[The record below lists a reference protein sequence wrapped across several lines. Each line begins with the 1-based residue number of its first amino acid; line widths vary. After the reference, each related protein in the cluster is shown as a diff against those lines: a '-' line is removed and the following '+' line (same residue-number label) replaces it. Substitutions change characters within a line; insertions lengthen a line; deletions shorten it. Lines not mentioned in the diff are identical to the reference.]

1 MTFDVTTLAAA
12 GFAPGGAIA
21 LSSPLRVGTL
31 AAMDPFAAIMLG
43 IVVALLIAI
52 LLLGRYH
59 PRSGA
64 ELLDWKPAR
73 SAELEVQN
81 EVDDLE
87 QMLEAANARR
97 RARGESELTE
107 ATMRERVAEDLR
119 EQNERIERYR
129 DQEDLRQMLEAKNER
144 LRRRGKPEVTE
155 AEFRA
160 QVEAEQARRSG

>member
-1 MTFDVTTLAAA
+1 
-12 GFAPGGAIA
+12 
-21 LSSPLRVGTL
+21 
-31 AAMDPFAAIMLG
+31 MDPFAVIMLG

-64 ELLDWKPAR
+64 ELLDWKPSR

-87 QMLEAANARR
+87 QMLEATNARR
-97 RARGESELTE
+97 RARGEAELTE
-107 ATMRERVAEDLR
+107 DSMRERVADDLR
-119 EQNERIERYR
+119 EQTERIERYR
-129 DQEDLRQMLEAKNER
+129 DQQDLTQMLEAKNER
-144 LRRRGKPEVTE
+144 LRRRGEPEITE

-160 QVEAEQARRSG
+160 QVEAEQTRRSQ

>member
-1 MTFDVTTLAAA
+1 
-12 GFAPGGAIA
+12 
-21 LSSPLRVGTL
+21 
-31 AAMDPFAAIMLG
+31 MDPFAVIMLG

-64 ELLDWKPAR
+64 DLLDWKPSR

-81 EVDDLE
+81 EIDDLD
-87 QMLEAANARR
+87 QMLEATNARR
-97 RARGESELTE
+97 RARGEGELTE
-107 ATMRERVAEDLR
+107 ASMRERVAEDLR

-129 DQEDLRQMLEAKNER
+129 DQQDLTQMLEAKNER
-144 LRRRGKPEVTE
+144 LRRRGEPEITE

-160 QVEAEQARRSG
+160 QIEAEQARRSQ